1 MRVVSN
7 VTGGEATVEQLT
19 SPGYWVRHVREAVR
33 FADGIAHLADQGV
46 TRFVELGPDAVLSAL
61 TEATASV
68 TSDTLTVPVLR
79 KGRPEV
85 STLLAALARLHVA
98 GPRVDW
104 AGVLDGRGARRVEL
118 PTYAFGRTTYWLDAP
133 DPVGGDVTGL
143 GQTAA
148 AHPLLSAVV
157 ASPEAGGVVLT
168 GRLSVRTHPWLADH
182 DVLGTVLLPGTG
194 YIELAIRA
202 GEEVGCEVVEELT
215 IEALMPLPPHGG
227 LAVQVVV
234 DAPDAGGRCSLA
246 VYSRADDAPA
256 GAPWSKHASGVLAP
270 GTGQAPPADTFAP
283 APADWPPTGATEVDI
298 SGVYDYLT
306 GQGYGYGPMFRGL
319 RGIWSRGKETF
330 AEVSLPED
338 SLDVGKEFRLHP
350 SILDAA
356 LSATDFMDG
365 RRPQDVGGTQLP
377 FAWSGVTL
385 HAAGSSRLRVRITA
399 VESHRSQGSDA
410 VRLELTDP
418 TGTPVATIDS
428 LVVRPVTAAKVNAA
442 AAAGGGEHEAV
453 FQLVTQQLPLG
464 AAVAAATDRWAV
476 LGDAAAAGPGTTA
489 YSDLAALGAA
499 LTDGAS
505 VPDVVLLPVPHATEH
520 DDVPT
525 AVRSV
530 TGQVLDT
537 LQSWL
542 ADERYA
548 RSRLMVVT
556 RNALPLSDEESDT
569 AVDLVQAP
577 VWGLL
582 RAAQEEYPGRFVL
595 VDTDGSA
602 AAGGSLPAVAA
613 SGEPE
618 AILRGAEVR
627 VPRLARVPAKTPTAA
642 LPWDAEGTVLI
653 TGGTSGLGAVVARHL
668 VERHGVR
675 HLLLA
680 GRRGQDAPGAT
691 ELRDALHG
699 LGARVTLA
707 ACDTSDR
714 AAVDDMLT
722 AIPAAHPL
730 TAVVHAAAVM
740 DNALL
745 AALTPAQVD
754 TVMRPKVDAAWNLH
768 EATRGL
774 DLKAFILFSSCA
786 GLVVGVGQGNY
797 AAANRFLDA
806 LSTHR
811 RATGLPATSLAFGL
825 WETKTGLGGGVTH
838 ADLRRMR
845 TMGMPALPTAEG
857 LALLDE
863 ALELDRP
870 VLVPI
875 RVERDRQA
883 TTEPPHLLK
892 DVLGAP
898 ERPAARKEV
907 RAPAVTEVAA
917 PAAELSLEQRLSGM
931 KAADRRDV
939 VLDVVREQ
947 VAGVSHSVPA
957 TIDVSKGF
965 TELGLDSLAA
975 IDLRNRLQKATGLR
989 LPATLMF
996 DYPSPSVLAD
1006 FLLDELPP
1014 GLEENTPDAPAGA
1027 APAQSGPGA
1036 ADTDESIRQ
1045 ALTNIPVDAL
1055 RESGLLDALLKL
1067 AARPAAH
1074 APVTESGTR
1083 APQDD
1088 TTQAG
1093 EAIKTMDVDDLVR
1106 AALASA
1112 DPTRN
1117 PSEG

>member
-1 MRVVSN
+1 
-7 VTGGEATVEQLT
+7 
-19 SPGYWVRHVREAVR
+19 RHVREAVR

-270 GTGQAPPADTFAP
+270 GTGQAPPADAFAP

-499 LTDGAS
+499 LTGGAP

-548 RSRLMVVT
+548 QSRLMVVT

-627 VPRLARVPAKTPTAA
+627 VPRLARVPAKTPAVA

-699 LGARVTLA
+699 LGARVTLV

-907 RAPAVTEVAA
+907 RAPAVTAVAA

-1027 APAQSGPGA
+1027 APAQSGQGA

-1055 RESGLLDALLKL
+1055 RESGMLDALLKL

-1074 APVTESGTR
+1074 APATESGTR
-1083 APQDD
+1083 TPQDD

>member
-1 MRVVSN
+1 M
-7 VTGGEATVEQLT
+7 L
-19 SPGYWVRHVREAVR
+19 
-33 FADGIAHLADQGV
+33 
-46 TRFVELGPDAVLSAL
+46 
-61 TEATASV
+61 
-68 TSDTLTVPVLR
+68 
-79 KGRPEV
+79 
-85 STLLAALARLHVA
+85 
-98 GPRVDW
+98 
-104 AGVLDGRGARRVEL
+104 
-118 PTYAFGRTTYWLDAP
+118 
-133 DPVGGDVTGL
+133 
-143 GQTAA
+143 
-148 AHPLLSAVV
+148 
-157 ASPEAGGVVLT
+157 
-168 GRLSVRTHPWLADH
+168 
-182 DVLGTVLLPGTG
+182 
-194 YIELAIRA
+194 
-202 GEEVGCEVVEELT
+202 
-215 IEALMPLPPHGG
+215 
-227 LAVQVVV
+227 
-234 DAPDAGGRCSLA
+234 
-246 VYSRADDAPA
+246 
-256 GAPWSKHASGVLAP
+256 
-270 GTGQAPPADTFAP
+270 
-283 APADWPPTGATEVDI
+283 
-298 SGVYDYLT
+298 
-306 GQGYGYGPMFRGL
+306 
-319 RGIWSRGKETF
+319 
-330 AEVSLPED
+330 
-338 SLDVGKEFRLHP
+338 
-350 SILDAA
+350 
-356 LSATDFMDG
+356 
-365 RRPQDVGGTQLP
+365 GGTP
-377 FAWSGVTL
+377 
-385 HAAGSSRLRVRITA
+385 
-399 VESHRSQGSDA
+399 
-410 VRLELTDP
+410 
-418 TGTPVATIDS
+418 
-428 LVVRPVTAAKVNAA
+428 
-442 AAAGGGEHEAV
+442 
-453 FQLVTQQLPLG
+453 
-464 AAVAAATDRWAV
+464 
-476 LGDAAAAGPGTTA
+476 AAGPGTA
-489 YSDLAALGAA
+489 YSDLSALGAA
-499 LTDGAS
+499 LTDGAPA
-505 VPDVVLLPVPHATEH
+505 PDVVLLPVPRATDH
-520 DDVPT
+520 DDIPA

-556 RNALPLSDEESDT
+556 RDALPVEEADT

-577 VWGLL
+577 VWGLI

-595 VDTDGSA
+595 VDTDGTPTA
-602 AAGGSLPAVAA
+602 RESLPAVAA

-627 VPRLARVPAKTPTAA
+627 IPRLARVPAKTPSSA

-680 GRRGQDAPGAT
+680 GRRGHDAPGAT

-714 AAVDDMLT
+714 AAVDAMLT

-774 DLKAFILFSSCA
+774 DLKAFVLFSSCA
-786 GLVVGVGQGNY
+786 GLVVGIGQGNY

-806 LSTHR
+806 LATHR
-811 RATGLPATSLAFGL
+811 RAAGLPATSLAFGL
-825 WETKTGLGGGVTH
+825 WETRTGLGGGVTH

-863 ALELDRP
+863 ALEIDRP

-907 RAPAVTEVAA
+907 RAPAVTAMAA
-917 PAAELSLEQRLSGM
+917 PAAELTLEQRLSGM
-931 KAADRRDV
+931 KAAERRRT

-947 VAGVSHSVPA
+947 VAGVSHSVPT

-996 DYPSPSVLAD
+996 DYPSPAVLAD

-1014 GLEENTPDAPAGA
+1014 GLDENTPDEPADT

-1036 ADTDESIRQ
+1036 AESDASIRQ
-1045 ALTNIPVDAL
+1045 TLADIPVDAL
-1055 RESGLLDALLKL
+1055 RESGLLDALLNL
-1067 AARPAAH
+1067 AARPAAP
-1074 APVTESGTR
+1074 APTTESGPRT
-1083 APQDD
+1083 PQGE
-1088 TTQAG
+1088 TAQAG
-1093 EAIKTMDVDDLVR
+1093 EAIRTMDVDDLVR

>member
-1 MRVVSN
+1 M
-7 VTGGEATVEQLT
+7 
-19 SPGYWVRHVREAVR
+19 
-33 FADGIAHLADQGV
+33 
-46 TRFVELGPDAVLSAL
+46 
-61 TEATASV
+61 
-68 TSDTLTVPVLR
+68 
-79 KGRPEV
+79 
-85 STLLAALARLHVA
+85 
-98 GPRVDW
+98 
-104 AGVLDGRGARRVEL
+104 
-118 PTYAFGRTTYWLDAP
+118 
-133 DPVGGDVTGL
+133 
-143 GQTAA
+143 
-148 AHPLLSAVV
+148 
-157 ASPEAGGVVLT
+157 VLT

-194 YIELAIRA
+194 YVELAIRA

-227 LAVQVVV
+227 LAIQVVV

-246 VYSRADDAPA
+246 VYSRPDDARSD
-256 GAPWSKHASGVLAP
+256 APWSKHASGVLAP
-270 GTGQAPPADTFAP
+270 GTAQAPPAGTLTLD
-283 APADWPPTGATEVDI
+283 PADWPPTGATEVDI

-418 TGTPVATIDS
+418 SGTPVATIDS

-442 AAAGGGEHEAV
+442 AAAGGGEREAV

-464 AAVAAATDRWAV
+464 GAVAASTDRWAV
-476 LGDAAAAGPGTTA
+476 IGVDT
-489 YSDLAALGAA
+489 DLATGTLYPDLTALGAA
-499 LTDGAS
+499 LSGGA
-505 VPDVVLLPVPHATEH
+505 PAPGIVVLPVPSGLPGGSSGDHEDIPA
-520 DDVPT
+520 

-530 TGQVLDT
+530 TGYVLDT
-537 LQSWL
+537 VQSWL

-548 RSRLMVVT
+548 QSRLIVVT
-556 RNALPLSDEESDT
+556 RNALPVKESD
-569 AVDLVQAP
+569 AAPVDLVQAP

-582 RAAQEEYPGRFVL
+582 RSAQEEYPGRFVL
-595 VDTDGSA
+595 VDSDGSA
-602 AAGGSLPAVAA
+602 TARESLPAVAA

-627 VPRLARVPAKTPTAA
+627 VPRLARVAAAAPTMP
-642 LPWDAEGTVLI
+642 LPWDADGTVLI

-668 VERHGVR
+668 VEQHGVR

-680 GRRGQDAPGAT
+680 GRRGEDAPGAT

-699 LGARVTLA
+699 LGAHVTLA
-707 ACDTSDR
+707 ACDTADR
-714 AAVDDMLT
+714 AAVDDLLT
-722 AIPAAHPL
+722 GIPAAHPL

-745 AALTPAQVD
+745 AGLTLAQVD
-754 TVMRPKVDAAWNLH
+754 AVMRPKVDAAWNLH

-806 LSTHR
+806 LSAHR
-811 RATGLPATSLAFGL
+811 RAAGLPSTSLAFGL

-863 ALELDRP
+863 ALELDQP

-875 RVERDRQA
+875 RVQRDQH
-883 TTEPPHLLK
+883 TTAEPPHLLK

-898 ERPAARKEV
+898 ERPTVRKEV
-907 RAPAVTEVAA
+907 RAPAVTTVSAA
-917 PAAELSLEQRLSGM
+917 ATQLTLEQRLSGM
-931 KAADRRDV
+931 KAAERKRT
-939 VLDVVREQ
+939 VLDVVREE
-947 VAGVSHSVPA
+947 VAGVSHSGPA

-996 DYPSPSVLAD
+996 DYPSPMVLAD

-1014 GLEENTPDAPAGA
+1014 GIEENTPETAPEPASARNATGA
-1027 APAQSGPGA
+1027 AGDRDDA
-1036 ADTDESIRQ
+1036 SIRQ
-1045 ALTNIPVDAL
+1045 ALTTIPVDAL
-1055 RESGLLDALLKL
+1055 RDSGLLDELLKL
-1067 AARPAAH
+1067 ADHPAAP
-1074 APVTESGTR
+1074 AVASGTR
-1083 APQDD
+1083 ALQGEAG
-1088 TTQAG
+1088 QAG
-1093 EAIKTMDVDDLVR
+1093 EAIRTMDVDDLVR
-1106 AALASA
+1106 AALAAA